1 MERVVIAVVLAA
13 VVFAVAYL
21 VQRRRGTEAPTQRRW
36 AVPDQ
41 LDRDDFESP
50 AAPWL
55 IAIFTSAT
63 CESCAQA
70 MAKAA
75 PLASP
80 TVAVQEVALDKQ
92 RDLHRRYNIE
102 AVPTLVVAD
111 GEGVVRAT
119 FVGPPK
125 ADELW
130 AAVAQVKDAG

>member
-1 MERVVIAVVLAA
+1 MDRVIIAVGLAA
-13 VVFAVAYL
+13 VVVGLAVLY
-21 VQRRRGTEAPTQRRW
+21 QRRRGNDAPTQRRW

-63 CESCAQA
+63 CESCAEA

-75 PLASP
+75 PLGSP
-80 TVAVQEVALDKQ
+80 TVAVQEVALDTQ

-111 GEGVVRAT
+111 GEGVV
-119 FVGPPK
+119 
-125 ADELW
+125 
-130 AAVAQVKDAG
+130 

>member
-13 VVFAVAYL
+13 VVCAVAYL